1 MTSIQP
7 RFTNGPRTY
16 TAGEAIDGGQL
27 VEARAGSVIGVAGAG
42 SLKVLGVAQKAASP
56 TGNAVRTADAT
67 GYVDM
72 TLGAP
77 PEVAVIND
85 GFVPVKFA
93 AAAAFGDRLIA
104 AAAGTVT
111 PAGATPDARTIV
123 GFCAELAGVALN
135 GTGLMRVNV

>member
-1 MTSIQP
+1 
-7 RFTNGPRTY
+7 
-16 TAGEAIDGGQL
+16 
-27 VEARAGSVIGVAGAG
+27 
-42 SLKVLGVAQKAASP
+42 
-56 TGNAVRTADAT
+56 
-67 GYVDM
+67 M